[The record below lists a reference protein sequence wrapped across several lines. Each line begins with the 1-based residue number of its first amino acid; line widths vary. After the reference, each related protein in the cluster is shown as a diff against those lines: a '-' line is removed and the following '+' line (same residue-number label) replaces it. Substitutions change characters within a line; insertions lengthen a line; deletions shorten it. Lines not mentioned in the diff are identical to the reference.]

1 MTHPTGAVD
10 ELSGLTTPGPA
21 GALPHGFM
29 QHHREG
35 MAGSPAAHPRF
46 PEPEADPPQPQT
58 RRPPPSKSGVNH
70 ETASTPFVLA
80 LRAAG
85 AAC

>member
-1 MTHPTGAVD
+1 
-10 ELSGLTTPGPA
+10 
-21 GALPHGFM
+21 M
-29 QHHREG
+29 QHHAKEWL
-35 MAGSPAAHPRF
+35 AAPAAHARF
-46 PEPEADPPQPQT
+46 PETEADTHNLRADDAGEQ
-58 RRPPPSKSGVNH
+58 VCVDH

>member
-1 MTHPTGAVD
+1 MPDSNLAVHVAIDFEATHTHIADDAGTRVCVD
-10 ELSGLTTPGPA
+10 
-21 GALPHGFM
+21 
-29 QHHREG
+29 
-35 MAGSPAAHPRF
+35 
-46 PEPEADPPQPQT
+46 
-58 RRPPPSKSGVNH
+58 H